1 MINNILLYIGSVIIF
16 LWGLAHILATKS
28 VVTGFGPIS
37 EDNKKIITMDWIVE
51 GLTFWF
57 IGLLVFLITILAGS
71 QNSVSIIVY
80 RTSAAALIVMA
91 VLSLFTGA
99 RTSIIPMKICPLVKT
114 VVAILF
120 ILGSIL

>member
-1 MINNILLYIGSVIIF
+1 MMNNILLYIGSAIIF

-57 IGLLVFLITILAGS
+57 IGLLVFLITILAGP
-71 QNSVSIIVY
+71 QNTVSIIVY
-80 RTSAAALIVMA
+80 RASAVALIVMA

-114 VVAILF
+114 IVAILF

>member
-1 MINNILLYIGSVIIF
+1 MINNILLYIGSTVIFI
-16 LWGLAHILATKS
+16 WGLAHILATKS
-28 VVTGFGPIS
+28 VVTGFGSIS
-37 EDNKKIITMDWIVE
+37 NDNKRIITMDWIAE

-80 RTSAAALIVMA
+80 RASAVMLIVMA

-99 RTSIIPMKICPLVKT
+99 RTSIIPMKICPLIKT

-120 ILGSIL
+120 FLGSIL